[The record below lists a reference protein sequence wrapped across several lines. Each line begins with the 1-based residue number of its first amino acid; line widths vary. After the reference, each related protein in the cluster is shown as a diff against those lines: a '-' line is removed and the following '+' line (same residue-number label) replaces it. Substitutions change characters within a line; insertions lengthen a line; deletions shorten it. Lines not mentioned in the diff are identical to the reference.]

1 MKVVSKAE
9 REEDGGG
16 GLTFEGVPETNA
28 LPMVPVQERGTV
40 LLLHD
45 YNYQKEHMVLWA
57 SLLAQADHRVV
68 MVDLR
73 GHGESSG
80 PTISYGK

>member
-16 GLTFEGVPETNA
+16 GLMFEGVPETNA

-45 YNYQKEHMVLWA
+45 YNYQKEHMILWTW
-57 SLLAQADHRVV
+57 LLAQAGYRVV
-68 MVDLR
+68 LVDLR